1 MFQIIFARNMSSVAD
16 VEVGG
21 GNIEVKTVYYSND
34 VSVYAQCQIPK
45 SINQSSNVRCYWSK
59 LSSQKY

>member
-1 MFQIIFARNMSSVAD
+1 MSSVAD